1 MVHHLQIQRI
11 DRPRDRRCARRLFRA
26 SNRKIK
32 SRLDERRSG
41 DYEIIKTI
49 RPARCPTLCALS
61 GRHGATVCFPGI
73 AHEKYRARKIGNRQ
87 PQHRVTIDM
96 KTVLLALISLT
107 ATTLIAADSPP
118 VGAAAPDF
126 SLPDAAGKT
135 HSLSEYKGKYVVLEW
150 FNPECPFVKKHY
162 GSGNMQKLQS
172 EYTGKGVVWLTI
184 DSNAPGSEGNLSPEQ
199 AQKVIKDWKTKQ
211 TALLLDP
218 EGKAGRTYNARNT
231 PHMFVI
237 NPEGKIIYEGAIDS
251 KASPNP
257 ADIPSS
263 TNYVKVALDE
273 SMSGKPVSK
282 ADTRPYGCSVK
293 YK

>member
-1 MVHHLQIQRI
+1 
-11 DRPRDRRCARRLFRA
+11 
-26 SNRKIK
+26 
-32 SRLDERRSG
+32 
-41 DYEIIKTI
+41 
-49 RPARCPTLCALS
+49 
-61 GRHGATVCFPGI
+61 
-73 AHEKYRARKIGNRQ
+73 
-87 PQHRVTIDM
+87 M

-118 VGAAAPDF
+118 VGGAAPDF

-162 GSGNMQKLQS
+162 GSGNMQKLQG

-184 DSNAPGSEGNLSPEQ
+184 DSNAPGTEGNITPEQ
-199 AQKVIKDWKTKQ
+199 AQKIMAQWKTKQ

-218 EGKAGRTYNARNT
+218 ESKVAKLYGAKNT
-231 PHMFVI
+231 PNMVVI
-237 NPEGKIIYEGAIDS
+237 SPEGKIVYEGAIDS

-263 TNYVKVALDE
+263 TNYVKAALDE
-273 SMSGKPVSK
+273 SLAGKPVSNPTTK
-282 ADTRPYGCSVK
+282 PYGCSVK
-293 YK
+293 YKSS